1 MQQATSQRWHLALT
15 PVRAAVRLWLD
26 RRVHL
31 PKASNAVANFDA
43 GMGWTFFDLTQLH
56 DEYRDS
62 PVSVIEADFY
72 HSSPL
77 MAMSDEEIVAK
88 VLPGAGLGCRLAL
101 LFGQPWSQTL
111 GEAC

>member
-1 MQQATSQRWHLALT
+1 M
-15 PVRAAVRLWLD
+15 RAAVRLWLD

-43 GMGWTFFDLTQLH
+43 GVGWTFFDLTQLH

-88 VLPGAGLGCRLAL
+88 VLHSAAGPECRLTLLCGGRRCWAL
-101 LFGQPWSQTL
+101 GR
-111 GEAC
+111 AC